1 LIEQAALIALP
12 PSHHHRSP
20 SPKLDQMKESV
31 FAEALKP
38 FFDSIDPKRTKR
50 SRRRKRSLIG
60 TQLGK
65 RYVLASPMRPL
76 AVLPRHRCH
85 ED

>member
-38 FFDSIDPKRTKR
+38 FFDSIGQLQYSPTDPAG
-50 SRRRKRSLIG
+50 S
-60 TQLGK
+60 
-65 RYVLASPMRPL
+65 ASQS
-76 AVLPRHRCH
+76 ADAIHS
-85 ED
+85 